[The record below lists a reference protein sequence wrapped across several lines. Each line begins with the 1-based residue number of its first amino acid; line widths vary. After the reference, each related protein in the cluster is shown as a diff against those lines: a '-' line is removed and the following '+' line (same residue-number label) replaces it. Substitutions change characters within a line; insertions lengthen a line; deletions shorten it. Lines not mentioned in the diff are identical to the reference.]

1 MYRIEFTRQYMK
13 DLRIARRRN
22 LDESKLNEVVRMLS
36 EGRKLPLKNR
46 NHPLAGP
53 FNGLFECH
61 ITPDWLLIYSRNEL
75 IRLITLIRTGTHSD
89 LF

>member
-22 LDESKLNEVVRMLS
+22 LDEGKLNDIVRMLC
-36 EGRKLPLKNR
+36 EEKELPQKHR
-46 NHPLAGP
+46 NHPLSGP

-75 IRLITLIRTGTHSD
+75 IRLITLIWTGTHSD